1 MTQET
6 DFSSK
11 AEPEQ
16 GTDSNIANDT
26 DEKTVLVLGKE
37 NLLGSVVELLLDT
50 VKSWKVIR
58 LTEADSKE
66 ISVGD
71 IKKLHPK
78 IVILC
83 QNEQPIKIELLMQLL
98 DECSGLRVITVGLEN
113 NSIQVYNKQ
122 RAWIKYPS
130 DFLSIV
136 DGSNSSQESQ
146 PLEKDYRILI
156 EEQ

>member
-1 MTQET
+1 MTQNT
-6 DFSSK
+6 DISSM

-16 GTDSNIANDT
+16 GTLSNTANIA

-50 VKSWKVIR
+50 VKSWKIIR
-58 LTEADSKE
+58 LTETDGKE
-66 ISVGD
+66 INIAD
-71 IKKLHPK
+71 IKKLNPG

-83 QNEQPIKIELLMQLL
+83 QNEQPINIELLMQLL
-98 DECSGLRVITVGLEN
+98 DECSGLKVITVGLES

-122 RAWIKYPS
+122 RVWIKEPA

-136 DGSNSSQESQ
+136 DGNHQPRESQ
-146 PLEKDYRILI
+146 VLEKDHQILI
-156 EEQ
+156 KE